1 MLFQSFVKEQIPGCK
16 VLEIDTTC
24 MTPVE
29 VLHQIE
35 NYIFS
40 RFVDESL
47 QKKKI
52 KDSFEIKC

>member
-1 MLFQSFVKEQIPGCK
+1 MKEQIPGCR

-40 RFVDESL
+40 EFVDESL
-47 QKKKI
+47 NKKKI
-52 KDSFEIKC
+52 QENFSIKC